1 MRPSSALA
9 AIATAIGCAVAFAP
23 AASAQ
28 DPIPIGPGQFFQ
40 GQVKGLHS
48 GAVIYVVCPGP
59 VTPGELGHPVSGQ
72 PVQVVPGSASTIGGY
87 TGSLGTSVVASFG
100 PSTTTAPQAL
110 TFTSYYALQDIPTTF
125 WLPCG
130 GTGVIPFTPQPTS
143 PTAVTDHV
151 SVTYENIAV

>member
-1 MRPSSALA
+1 MRLSSALA
-9 AIATAIGCAVAFAP
+9 AAAVVVGSIVSLAP

-28 DPIPIGPGQFFQ
+28 DPVPIGPNQYFQ

-59 VTPGELGHPVSGQ
+59 ATPGQLGHPVSGQ
-72 PVQVVPGSASTIGGY
+72 SVDVVLNSATTPGGY
-87 TGSLGTSVVASFG
+87 TGSLGKSVVASFG
-100 PSTTTAPQAL
+100 PTSSSAVQTL
-110 TFTSYYALQDIPTTF
+110 TFTSYYAPQNIPTTF

-130 GTGVIPFTPQPTS
+130 GSAVIPFAPQPTS

-151 SVTYENIAV
+151 SVTFENIAV

>member
-9 AIATAIGCAVAFAP
+9 AIATAIGCALALAP

-59 VTPGELGHPVSGQ
+59 ITAGELGHPVSGQ
-72 PVQVVPGSASTIGGY
+72 PVQVVPGSSSAVGGY
-87 TGSLGTSVVASFG
+87 TGSLGTSVVALFG
-100 PSTTTAPQAL
+100 PSTTAQQVL
-110 TFTSYYALQDIPTTF
+110 TFTSYYAPQDIPTTF

-130 GTGVIPFTPQPTS
+130 GTGVIPFAAEPTS

-151 SVTYENIAV
+151 DVTYENIAV